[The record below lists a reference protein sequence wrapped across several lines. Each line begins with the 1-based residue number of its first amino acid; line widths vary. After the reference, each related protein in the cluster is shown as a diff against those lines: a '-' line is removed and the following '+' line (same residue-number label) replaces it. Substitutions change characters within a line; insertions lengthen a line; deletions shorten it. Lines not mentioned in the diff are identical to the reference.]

1 MHTAFLGLGSNIE
14 AERNL
19 ASAIACLRA
28 TFGEIGFSPFYRCT
42 PFGFEGEDFINAVAR
57 VNTAMAPL
65 QLRTYLVELEN
76 QHQRDREAPKYSSR
90 TLDVDILLYDDLY
103 LLSPQLEIP
112 REEILRAA
120 YVLKPLADLAPGLV
134 HPVKRQRMLDLW
146 NAFPGDKAGLRPM
159 DFPLG

>member
-14 AERNL
+14 AERNM
-19 ASAIACLRA
+19 ASAIACLRE

-42 PFGFEGEDFINAVAR
+42 PFGFEGEDFINAAAR

-65 QLRTYLVELEN
+65 ELRTYLVELEN
-76 QHQRDREAPKYSSR
+76 QHQRDREVPKYSSR

-112 REEILRAA
+112 REEILQAA
-120 YVLKPLADLAPGLV
+120 YVLKPLTDLAPGLV
-134 HPVKRQRMLDLW
+134 HPVKRQNILDLW
-146 NAFPGDKAGLRPM
+146 KAFSGDKAGLRPI
-159 DFPLG
+159 DFPLS

>member
-14 AERNL
+14 AERNMS
-19 ASAIACLRA
+19 SAIACLREI
-28 TFGEIGFSPFYRCT
+28 FGKITFSPFYRCT

-57 VNTAMAPL
+57 VKTAMTPL
-65 QLRTYLVELEN
+65 ELRTYLIGLEN
-76 QHQRDREAPKYSSR
+76 QHERDREVPKYSSR

-134 HPVKRQRMLDLW
+134 HPVKRQKILNLW
-146 NAFPGDKAGLRPM
+146 EAFSGDKTGLRPI
-159 DFPLG
+159 DFSLP

>member
-14 AERNL
+14 AERNMS
-19 ASAIACLRA
+19 SAIACLHE
-28 TFGEIGFSPFYRCT
+28 TFGKIRFSPFYRCT

-57 VNTAMAPL
+57 VKTAMTPL
-65 QLRTYLVELEN
+65 ELRTYLIGLEN
-76 QHQRDREAPKYSSR
+76 QHERDRKVPKYSSR

-134 HPVKRQRMLDLW
+134 HPVKRQKILKLW
-146 NAFPGDKAGLRPM
+146 EAFSGDKTGLRPI
-159 DFPLG
+159 DFSVP

>member
-1 MHTAFLGLGSNIE
+1 MHTAYLGLGSNIE
-14 AERNL
+14 AERNV
-19 ASAIACLRA
+19 ASAVASLRE
-28 TFGEIGFSPFYRCT
+28 TFNGIRLSPFYRCT

-65 QLRTYLVELEN
+65 ELRTCLVELEN
-76 QHQRDREAPKYSSR
+76 QHQRDREAPRYSSR

-103 LLSPQLEIP
+103 LVSPQLEIP
-112 REEILRAA
+112 REEILQAA

-134 HPVKRQRMLDLW
+134 HPVKRQSMLDLW
-146 NAFPGDKAGLRPM
+146 NAFTGNKAGLKLM